1 MSMLDT
7 MTAVVS
13 MATVQATHS
22 PASVIESA
30 MIVETAVVTL
40 KTCALKVK

>member
-1 MSMLDT
+1 MLDT

-13 MATVQATHS
+13 MATVPVTHS

-30 MIVETAVVTL
+30 MIVETAVMTL